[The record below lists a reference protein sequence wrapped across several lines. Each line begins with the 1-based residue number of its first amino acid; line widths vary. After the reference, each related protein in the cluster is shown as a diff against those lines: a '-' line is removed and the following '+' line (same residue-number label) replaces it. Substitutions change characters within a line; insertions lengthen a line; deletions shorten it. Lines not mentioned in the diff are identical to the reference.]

1 MLTNNVNM
9 SHFLEAERMGSLMC
23 VCIAPALA
31 PAVKYPISDL
41 NVESIP
47 SYYLS
52 LGSFSYM
59 HIFNELIEKFC
70 VENGVLRGSY

>member
-1 MLTNNVNM
+1 M

-31 PAVKYPISDL
+31 PAVKYPVSDL